1 MRGKWSGSV
10 VAVMVNVPV
19 QERTGLTFHDAH
31 HILCPAGN
39 GADSPGIGEL
49 GERQVVR
56 PARARASR

>member
-39 GADSPGIGEL
+39 GADAP
-49 GERQVVR
+49 RHR
-56 PARARASR
+56 